1 MRLSLLMLFLTAI
14 FGFANG
20 QVKNKSNDFLLVSP
34 SKFRLQATP
43 IAYQGEDCPCSPSDD
58 TDYGSSEVIR
68 FGKEAFYESHR
79 FSHSGRDDGLVV
91 ENLLNQ
97 TCRLYRMF
105 GIAETAGQF
114 NRDQY
119 GSDIGTPPDATR
131 GLYRVRNT
139 LWMGSDGIG
148 VAVLDL
154 KKKTWSR
161 YDLKSNVEAG
171 DHLSLDY
178 ADDDYVFVTRGEF
191 PGVSFHI
198 YSVKRNKWLGL
209 KAVSTKIVTEYGYE
223 TAVVQIT
230 VDHRPYAK
238 KEYLPIDSCF
248 IGLEVIDNG
257 RSYLVVKRFSEAKTV
272 FKIDKSQLEQVF
284 KRK

>member
-1 MRLSLLMLFLTAI
+1 MLFLTASL
-14 FGFANG
+14 GLANG
-20 QVKNKSNDFLLVSP
+20 QVKTKSDNLLLVSP
-34 SKFRLQATP
+34 SKFKLQAAN
-43 IAYQGEDCPCSPSDD
+43 IVYQGETCAPSDK
-58 TDYGSSEVIR
+58 TDEVYGSSEVIR
-68 FGKEAFYESHR
+68 FGNEVFYESHR
-79 FSHSGRDDGLVV
+79 FSQASRDDGLVV
-91 ENLLNQ
+91 ENFLNQ

-114 NRDQY
+114 NHDQY
-119 GSDIGTPPDATR
+119 RLDIGTPPDATR

-209 KAVSTKIVTEYGYE
+209 KAVSTKIATEYGYE

-238 KEYLPIDSCF
+238 KEYMPIDSCF

-257 RSYLVVKRFSEAKTV
+257 RSYLVVKRFSETKTV

>member
-1 MRLSLLMLFLTAI
+1 MVSNTCSTASLEIQNVLRLTMRLSLLMLFLTAI
-14 FGFANG
+14 
-20 QVKNKSNDFLLVSP
+20 
-34 SKFRLQATP
+34 
-43 IAYQGEDCPCSPSDD
+43 
-58 TDYGSSEVIR
+58 
-68 FGKEAFYESHR
+68 
-79 FSHSGRDDGLVV
+79 
-91 ENLLNQ
+91 
-97 TCRLYRMF
+97 F

-191 PGVSFHI
+191 P
-198 YSVKRNKWLGL
+198 SV
-209 KAVSTKIVTEYGYE
+209 
-223 TAVVQIT
+223 
-230 VDHRPYAK
+230 
-238 KEYLPIDSCF
+238 
-248 IGLEVIDNG
+248 
-257 RSYLVVKRFSEAKTV
+257 
-272 FKIDKSQLEQVF
+272 
-284 KRK
+284 